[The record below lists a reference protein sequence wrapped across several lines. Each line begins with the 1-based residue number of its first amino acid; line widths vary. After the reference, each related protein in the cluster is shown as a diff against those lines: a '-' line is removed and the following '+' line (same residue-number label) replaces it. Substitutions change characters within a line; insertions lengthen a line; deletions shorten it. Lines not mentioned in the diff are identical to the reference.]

1 LAAELSYVLDSR
13 QCDSLVVEQ
22 VIWIIANLLG
32 ENHHEMADY
41 VVKKTSILDYLCH
54 ITSV

>member
-1 LAAELSYVLDSR
+1 
-13 QCDSLVVEQ
+13 LVVEQ
-22 VIWIIANLLG
+22 VVWIIANLFG
-32 ENHHEMADY
+32 EVNHEIADY

>member
-1 LAAELSYVLDSR
+1 MATELSYVLDSR
-13 QCDSLVVEQ
+13 QCDSLITEQ

-32 ENHHEMADY
+32 ENNHEMADY
-41 VVKKTSILDYLCH
+41 VVKKTSILDFLCH

>member
-1 LAAELSYVLDSR
+1 MATEFSYVLDSR
-13 QCDSLVVEQ
+13 QCDSLITEQ

-32 ENHHEMADY
+32 ENNHEMADY
-41 VVKKTSILDYLCH
+41 VVKKTSILDFLCH